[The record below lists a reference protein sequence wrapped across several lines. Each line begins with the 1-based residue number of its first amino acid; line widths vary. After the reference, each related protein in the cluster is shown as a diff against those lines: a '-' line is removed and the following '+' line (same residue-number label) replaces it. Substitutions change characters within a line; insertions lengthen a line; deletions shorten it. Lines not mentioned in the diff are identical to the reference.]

1 MIPIPKMLSD
11 AKRKLAF
18 VPALL
23 VPSAPTVAEVTA
35 TGALDI
41 SCLVKANN
49 FALGAAGEDTVNDP
63 ALCARGNDSA
73 PGRVNY
79 TASME
84 FFRWTTTVE
93 DKAWTTFTESGIG
106 GFLVQRIGQD
116 FEEPFAVGDEVQV
129 YEVLTGTPRLLTP
142 DGGRYE
148 GFALNFY
155 VQSGGTDE
163 RAVIA
168 A

>member
-1 MIPIPKMLSD
+1 MPKMLSD
-11 AKRKLAF
+11 ARRKLAF
-18 VPALL
+18 VPALIN
-23 VPSAPTVAEVTA
+23 PSAPLLTEVNA
-35 TGALDI
+35 AGALDI

-49 FALGAAGEDTVNDP
+49 FALGAAGEDTVSDP

-73 PGRVNY
+73 PGKVNY
-79 TASME
+79 TAAME
-84 FFRWTTTVE
+84 FFRWTTTLE
-93 DKAWTTFTESGIG
+93 DKAWTTFTQSGIS
-106 GFLVQRIGQD
+106 GFLVQRIGKD
-116 FEEPFAVGDEVQV
+116 FEDAFAVGDEVQV

-142 DGGRYE
+142 EGGRYE

-155 VQSGGTDE
+155 VQSAGTDE